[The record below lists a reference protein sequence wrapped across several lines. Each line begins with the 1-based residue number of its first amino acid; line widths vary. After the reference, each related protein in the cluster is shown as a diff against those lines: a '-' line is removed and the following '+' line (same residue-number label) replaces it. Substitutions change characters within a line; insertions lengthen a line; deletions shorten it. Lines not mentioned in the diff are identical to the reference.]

1 MLRLT
6 LYKKKENLH
15 QILSLTSSFIGS
27 MDLIIGNIVK
37 INEMTIDVNRSTE
50 GQTTAIDGLNK
61 SMVKISEVSQVV
73 KDIAEKVL

>member
-1 MLRLT
+1 
-6 LYKKKENLH
+6 LH

>member
-6 LYKKKENLH
+6 LYKKKENMH

-27 MDLIIGNIVK
+27 MDLIIGDIVK
-37 INEMTIDVNRSTE
+37 INKMIIDINRSTE

-73 KDIAEKVL
+73 KDIVEKVL